1 MCYTTPGSMQ
11 GYIFLFENWLE
22 LQFSCSLFSMT
33 CFQQWEWLLYRVLKG
48 TIARWCYENLRREA
62 ASLKIQTC
70 YRMHHARKN
79 YVDVCSAST
88 TIQSGLRGMGARIK
102 LHFKRQTKAAV
113 IIQVLQW
120 CCFCSICCY
129 YYLKKLSRWTLGSW
143 NKLFET
149 LSGSNDKKKTWP
161 APHPWHFLR
170 PLTQD
175 KKTPKP
181 MPHPYTGPERAG
193 RRGPGPIFH
202 VLWRVDRQ
210 GDFLTPSWNSLPPE
224 VELRT

>member
-120 CCFCSICCY
+120 CGFCSIC
-129 YYLKKLSRWTLGSW
+129 
-143 NKLFET
+143 
-149 LSGSNDKKKTWP
+149 
-161 APHPWHFLR
+161 
-170 PLTQD
+170 
-175 KKTPKP
+175 
-181 MPHPYTGPERAG
+181 
-193 RRGPGPIFH
+193 
-202 VLWRVDRQ
+202 
-210 GDFLTPSWNSLPPE
+210 TPSVPKKQVILGFKICPRKQVILLYLESACTCKNHLLPNMDSI
-224 VELRT
+224 